1 MPFFNAETAELR
13 KDPSRY
19 PFCNLSADLPALCVY
34 HLSQNFRDFF
44 FSEWIIDTFAVY
56 KKRPCSRE
64 MKKPFRT
71 TKTAFLTLVLVV
83 VAGFSN
89 LLKASE
95 ETPGE
100 KLNMSD
106 VIIHHVMDDHQ
117 WHFTDHL
124 VLPLPIIVYS
134 SEKGLDVF
142 SSSNFFNE
150 HHQEVEYN
158 GYKLEHNHITLAE
171 SGKAV
176 LDLSIT
182 KNVAMLL
189 INAGL
194 LMFAFISVANAY
206 KSNRGKAP
214 KGLQSF
220 LEPII
225 MFVRDEIV
233 KPNIGHKY
241 ETYLP
246 YLLTL
251 FFFILFGN
259 LLGLLPGAGNLTG
272 NIAVTMVLAVL
283 TFLITNLSGNK
294 NYWSHIFWTPG
305 VPLPLR
311 IIILPV
317 EVIGIITKPFSL
329 MIRLFAAITAGHIVL
344 LSLLGLTFMFHS
356 YLVGIA
362 SSVMVLFITLIE
374 LLVAGIQAYVFT
386 MFTSLYI
393 GMATEEHGHH

>member
-1 MPFFNAETAELR
+1 
-13 KDPSRY
+13 
-19 PFCNLSADLPALCVY
+19 
-34 HLSQNFRDFF
+34 
-44 FSEWIIDTFAVY
+44 
-56 KKRPCSRE
+56 
-64 MKKPFRT
+64 MKKPFWL
-71 TKTAFLTLVLVV
+71 TKTAFLTVFFVV
-83 VAGFSN
+83 FAGFSN
-89 LLKASE
+89 LLIANEEGAKSE
-95 ETPGE
+95 EI
-100 KLNMSD
+100 NMSD

-134 SEKGLDVF
+134 SEKGLDIF

-150 HHQEVEYN
+150 HHKEIEYN
-158 GYKLEHNHITLAE
+158 GYRLEHNHILLAD

-194 LMFAFISVANAY
+194 LLFVFLSVAKSY
-206 KSNRGKAP
+206 KKNTGKAP
-214 KGLQSF
+214 KGMQSF
-220 LEPII
+220 LEPIVV
-225 MFVRDEIV
+225 FVRDEIV
-233 KPNIGHKY
+233 KPNIGNKY
-241 ETYLP
+241 ERYLP

-272 NIAVTMVLAVL
+272 NIAITMTLAVL

-305 VPLPLR
+305 VPLVLR

-317 EVIGIITKPFSL
+317 EVIGIVTKPFSL

-356 YLVGIA
+356 YIVGVV
-362 SSVMVLFITLIE
+362 SSVFVMIITLIE

-393 GMATEEHGHH
+393 GMATEEHEHH